1 MNSGREFKEMTA
13 KKYCKYYEY
22 KRVVESYIGKNGK
35 PTEYTRTARVDFCE
49 PVSMLV
55 EKLHGLGDKYLKH
68 RTYVDNVSSIFP
80 ISKESYDGKYIKL
93 DFLQNL
99 SLRPK
104 DEVQFAHFSGKQFTL
119 HCAIVEPTQYRY
131 HFHISELISDTKQDP
146 IFVDYVIKD
155 IIEKYDIRNEDLWIQ
170 SDNAP
175 SQYKNKYAF
184 SFYQKLADEFKLRII

>member
-1 MNSGREFKEMTA
+1 MWIMFLL
-13 KKYCKYYEY
+13 YFQFQ
-22 KRVVESYIGKNGK
+22 ES
-35 PTEYTRTARVDFCE
+35 
-49 PVSMLV
+49 S
-55 EKLHGLGDKYLKH
+55 
-68 RTYVDNVSSIFP
+68 
-80 ISKESYDGKYIKL
+80 DGKYIKL

-119 HCAIVEPTQYRY
+119 HCAIVEPAQYRY

-170 SDNAP
+170 SDIAP